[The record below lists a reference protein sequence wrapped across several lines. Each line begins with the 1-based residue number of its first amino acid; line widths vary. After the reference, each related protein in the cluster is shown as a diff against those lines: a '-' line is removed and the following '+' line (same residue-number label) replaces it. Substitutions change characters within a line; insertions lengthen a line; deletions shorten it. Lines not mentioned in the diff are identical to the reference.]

1 MEKHR
6 IYYQEAL
13 GFVCVL
19 AAIVMTFVSLFLPPP
34 GEIHTSVLIL
44 VGEVLCFVGALVGIN
59 AVASNN
65 IQKIASLIKDVEK
78 KDGK

>member
-6 IYYQEAL
+6 TYYQEGL
-13 GFVCVL
+13 GFLCII

-44 VGEVLCFVGALVGIN
+44 VGEVLCFVGALIGIN

-65 IQKIASLIKDVEK
+65 IQKITSLVKDVK

>member
-6 IYYQEAL
+6 TYYQELL
-13 GFVCVL
+13 GFVCIL
-19 AAIVMTFVSLFLPPP
+19 AAIVLTFISLFLPPP
-34 GEIHTSVLIL
+34 GEIHTSVLVL

-59 AVASNN
+59 AAASNN
-65 IQKIASLIKDVEK
+65 IRKITEIVKNNN

>member
-1 MEKHR
+1 MERHK
-6 IYYQEAL
+6 IYYQEIL

-19 AAIVMTFVSLFLPPP
+19 AAIVLTFISLFLPPP
-34 GEIHTSVLIL
+34 GEIHTSVLVL

-59 AVASNN
+59 VVASNN
-65 IQKIASLIKDVEK
+65 IQKISSLVKDVK

>member
-1 MEKHR
+1 MERHR
-6 IYYQEAL
+6 TYYQEAL
-13 GFVCVL
+13 GFLCVL

-65 IQKIASLIKDVEK
+65 IRKITEIVKPVE

>member
-6 IYYQEAL
+6 LYYQEIL
-13 GFVCVL
+13 GFVCIL
-19 AAIVMTFVSLFLPPP
+19 AAIVLTFISLFLPPP
-34 GEIHTSVLIL
+34 GEIDGSVLVL

-65 IQKIASLIKDVEK
+65 IQKITSLVKDVK

>member
-1 MEKHR
+1 MERHR
-6 IYYQEAL
+6 IYYQEIL

-19 AAIVMTFVSLFLPPP
+19 AAIVMTFISLFLPPP
-34 GEIHTSVLIL
+34 GEIHTSVLVL

-59 AVASNN
+59 AAASNN
-65 IQKIASLIKDVEK
+65 IRKITEIVKNTK